1 MRRYVTFRGIRSIIH
16 AAAFAAVAATL
27 VLAPTMGYAAPT
39 VYDIDTA
46 HSSATFKVKHLSIS
60 TVSGGF
66 GKVAGKVTWDQ
77 ADLTKSSVEATIDAT
92 TIDTQNGGRD
102 EHLKSPDFFDVA
114 THPTITFKSTK
125 VEAAGEGRLKV
136 TGDLTLRG
144 VTKPVVLDVEGPV
157 APIKD
162 PRGNMKT
169 GATATTKINR
179 QDFGVSWSKTLD
191 GGGLVVSDDVWIT
204 IELEL
209 AQAKPAA

>member
-27 VLAPTMGYAAPT
+27 VLAPTMVYAAPT

-66 GKVAGKVTWDQ
+66 GKVSGKMTWDQ
-77 ADLTKSSVEATIDAT
+77 ADPTKSSVEATIDAAS
-92 TIDTQNGGRD
+92 IDTQNGGRD

>member
-1 MRRYVTFRGIRSIIH
+1 MHRNIIRT
-16 AAAFAAVAATL
+16 AVFAAAVA
-27 VLAPTMGYAAPT
+27 VLALVASPATAA
-39 VYDIDTA
+39 VYDIDGA
-46 HSSATFKVKHLSIS
+46 HSSATFKVKHLAIS

-66 GKVAGKVTWDQ
+66 GKVSGKVTWDP
-77 ADLTKSSVEATIDAT
+77 ADPTKSVVDATIDT
-92 TIDTQNGGRD
+92 SSIDTQNAGRD

-125 VEAAGEGRLKV
+125 VEPAGDGRLKV

-157 APIKD
+157 TPIKD

-209 AQAKPAA
+209 AQAKDTAAAAK

>member
-39 VYDIDTA
+39 VYDIDGA
-46 HSSATFKVKHLSIS
+46 HSSATFKVKHLAIS

-136 TGDLTLRG
+136 TGDLTMRG

>member
-1 MRRYVTFRGIRSIIH
+1 
-16 AAAFAAVAATL
+16 
-27 VLAPTMGYAAPT
+27 MG
-39 VYDIDTA
+39 
-46 HSSATFKVKHLSIS
+46 H
-60 TVSGGF
+60 GGSDE
-66 GKVAGKVTWDQ
+66 VN
-77 ADLTKSSVEATIDAT
+77 VEATIDAT

-136 TGDLTLRG
+136 TGDLTMRG

>member
-66 GKVAGKVTWDQ
+66 GKVSGKMTWDQ
-77 ADLTKSSVEATIDAT
+77 ADPTKSSVEATIDAAS
-92 TIDTQNGGRD
+92 IDTQNGGRD

>member
-1 MRRYVTFRGIRSIIH
+1 MRRYVTFRGIRTIIH
-16 AAAFAAVAATL
+16 AAAFAAVAAIA
-27 VLAPTMGYAAPT
+27 VLAPTMGYAAAAA
-39 VYDIDTA
+39 YDIDSA
-46 HSSATFKVKHLSIS
+46 HSSATFKVKHLAIS

-66 GKVAGKVTWDQ
+66 GKVSGKMTWDP
-77 ADLTKSSVEATIDAT
+77 ADPAKSSVEATIDAAS
-92 TIDTQNGGRD
+92 IDTKHGGRD

-114 THPTITFKSTK
+114 SHPTITFKSTK
-125 VEAAGEGRLKV
+125 VEKASEGQLRV
-136 TGDLTLRG
+136 TGDLTIRG

-162 PRGNMKT
+162 PWGNTKT

-209 AQAKPAA
+209 AQAKAAS

>member
-1 MRRYVTFRGIRSIIH
+1 MRHSIIRTTL
-16 AAAFAAVAATL
+16 FAAVAAVA
-27 VLAPTMGYAAPT
+27 VLALVASPATAA
-39 VYDIDTA
+39 VYDIDSS

-66 GKVAGKVTWDQ
+66 GKVTGKVTWDP
-77 ADLTKSSVEATIDAT
+77 ADPTKSVVDATIDTAS
-92 TIDTQNGGRD
+92 IDTQNAGRD

-114 THPTITFKSTK
+114 NNPTITFKSTK
-125 VEAAGEGRLKV
+125 VEPAGDGRLKV

-157 APIKD
+157 TPIKD

-204 IELEL
+204 IELEM
-209 AQAKPAA
+209 AQAKDTAAQAK